1 MRMNKMG
8 SFLQVEI
15 NEKEKLEL
23 IEKRIEIQKKRLD
36 IKKEKME
43 MSKLGVETEKE
54 QLDLIEKQV
63 EIEAKKLDNKKS
75 EFELMENSIKSKR
88 DFDKMVNDK
97 IFSVLFP
104 LMINTIDE
112 DRTILGSEPFYKPL
126 LSGKNKEIAM
136 NKLMELISTL

>member
-1 MRMNKMG
+1 ME

-15 NEKEKLEL
+15 NEKDKLEL

-43 MSKLGVETEKE
+43 MNKLGIETEKE

-63 EIEAKKLDNKKS
+63 EIEAKKLENKKS
-75 EFELMENSIKSKR
+75 EFDLMENSIRSKR

>member
-1 MRMNKMG
+1 MNKIG

-63 EIEAKKLDNKKS
+63 EIEAKQLENKKL
-75 EFELMENSIKSKR
+75 ELDLMEYSTKSKR

-104 LMINTIDE
+104 LMINTIDT
-112 DRTILGSEPFYKPL
+112 DRTILGSEPFYTPL

-136 NKLMELISTL
+136 NKLMDLITKL

>member
-1 MRMNKMG
+1 MRMIKNKIP
-8 SFLQVEI
+8 LQI
-15 NEKEKLEL
+15 DLSEKEKLEL
-23 IEKRIEIQKKRLD
+23 IEKRVEIQKKRLE

-43 MSKLGVETEKE
+43 ISKLGVETEKE

-63 EIEAKKLDNKKS
+63 EIEAKQLENKKS
-75 EFELMENSIKSKR
+75 EFELMENSIKNKR

-112 DRTILGSEPFYKPL
+112 DRTILGSEPFYTPL

-136 NKLMELISTL
+136 NKLMDLITKL

>member
-1 MRMNKMG
+1 MRMNKIEN
-8 SFLQVEI
+8 LLEI
-15 NEKEKLEL
+15 KISEKEKLEL
-23 IEKRIEIQKKRLD
+23 TEKRVEIQKKRLD

-63 EIEAKKLDNKKS
+63 EIEAKQLENKKS
-75 EFELMENSIKSKR
+75 EFELMENSTKIKR

-104 LMINTIDE
+104 LMINTIDV
-112 DRTILGSEPFYKPL
+112 DRTILGSEPFYTPL

-136 NKLMELISTL
+136 NKLMDLITKL